1 VKTYPRSVTRI
12 PTLGIAP
19 AFVTKPEAQYI
30 LGSPVLLKRA
40 MHAKR
45 LTIVRQGGRGRS
57 TLIDYPSVQDV
68 VQFIRSGGELPLL
81 PSEARQPAKLATS
94 NGGAR

>member
-1 VKTYPRSVTRI
+1 MRYQNRQNR
-12 PTLGIAP
+12 LALQGISP

-30 LGSPVLLKRA
+30 LGSPALLKRA

-45 LTIVRQGGRGRS
+45 LTIIRQGGRGCS

-68 VQFIRSGGELPLL
+68 VQFIRNGGELPLL
-81 PSEARQPAKLATS
+81 PSETRQSAQLTASSK
-94 NGGAR
+94 GGIR